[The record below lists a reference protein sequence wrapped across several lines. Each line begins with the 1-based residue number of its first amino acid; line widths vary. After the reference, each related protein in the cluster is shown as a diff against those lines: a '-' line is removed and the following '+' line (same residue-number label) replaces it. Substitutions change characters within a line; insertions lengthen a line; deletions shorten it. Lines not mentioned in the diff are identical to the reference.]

1 MTAIWMTLNFL
12 LIVLAF
18 YLILQL
24 FQRVRVLQTVTK
36 QDTADLEKLFAVYL
50 EDMKNEN
57 DRVIRALAESAEK
70 KNTNR
75 RKSTVRTARTQ
86 SAEVVS
92 PVPSEQVKKG
102 NEVPFHQILKKE
114 ETELQKQDRTQTPG
128 TQQTIDE
135 HTEKGWVPPV
145 DEIGDRL
152 EESLPFRALKLKEK
166 GYTVT
171 QIAKQLK
178 MGKEEIELLLKFQGK
193 KKL

>member
-24 FQRVRVLQTVTK
+24 FQRVRMQQAVTK
-36 QDTADLEKLFAVYL
+36 QETADLEKLFAAYL

-57 DRVIRALAESAEK
+57 DRVIRALSESAEK
-70 KNTNR
+70 KRTGR
-75 RKSTVRTARTQ
+75 RKSAVRPAKAQ
-86 SAEVVS
+86 SAEPVS
-92 PVPSEQVKKG
+92 STPLDSGEKG
-102 NEVPFHQILKKE
+102 TTVPFHQVLKKE
-114 ETELQKQDRTQTPG
+114 EAGFQEQNRVQTTG
-128 TQQTIDE
+128 TQQAIRE
-135 HTEKGWVPPV
+135 HTEKGWMPPV
-145 DEIGDRL
+145 DEISDRL
-152 EESLPFRALKLKEK
+152 EESLPLQAIKLKEK

-171 QIAKQLK
+171 QIAKQLE